1 MGDPLPSADPP
12 RVEVTLTMTE
22 DTWEEVEPQLD
33 RLVRE
38 YDLDTRVVRKVA

>member
-1 MGDPLPSADPP
+1 MADPPPPADLP

-22 DTWEEVEPQLD
+22 DTWKEVEPQLD